1 MVYNEGIN
9 TCHQWQIKREKRW
22 KRTQTGPGIE
32 LTSLL
37 FKFSQLISL
46 AKANHFHNPI
56 SNHLLSSSSC
66 LIICIRPIS
75 KHTARQGQ
83 LGSTYPSRPSYLEIG
98 KNYFKKINNMN
109 RFQQVRT
116 TDEILHLCKPI
127 TDCSLRQL
135 LLCHTKLQDY

>member
-1 MVYNEGIN
+1 MTNNEG
-9 TCHQWQIKREKRW
+9 KKGEK
-22 KRTQTGPGIE
+22 KTQTGPGIG
-32 LTSLL
+32 LTSSLL
-37 FKFSQLISL
+37 KCSQLISL
-46 AKANHFHNPI
+46 AKAKNFHNPI

-83 LGSTYPSRPSYLEIG
+83 LGSTYPSRPSYLETG
-98 KNYFKKINNMN
+98 KNDFKKISNMN

-116 TDEILHLCKPI
+116 TDEILHLCQPI

-135 LLCHTKLQDY
+135 LWCHTKLQNY